1 MFSRNLSLR
10 HHAHWLLAA
19 AVFLIGLPWLGSE
32 GTYHGDERFYTDAAL
47 RMIAD
52 GNAWAPEYADGSAR
66 LNKPLLVY
74 WLIAVPFELLGP
86 SLFAARL
93 PFLVAGA
100 LLVGVTGR
108 LARALFPTDPRA
120 PFLAA
125 AIVASNISLAA
136 LAVRSTPDILLALAT
151 AITWVGIAELLVGGR
166 PARAAARWLWLGIGF
181 AAAAKGSL
189 SIVLVLFVVSAI
201 AVLGGRGA
209 WRALLLSPWL
219 VAAIA
224 LAGVSLVPLWLVDA
238 PLGGPS
244 FVQDQVST
252 RLSTSPLEVV
262 GMGLGYS
269 ASLTRHFLPWILA
282 PIILAFANRTA
293 LREAWRGHRR
303 GLVLVLAFTL
313 LMWLVFSAANLHRGR
328 YLTPIYPAFA
338 CATAVFVPLAL
349 DLRGVRRGVWILTVL
364 VAVAAGL
371 MALVALRV
379 DIAAAIGAGAAAAVA
394 TYCAWKVSADQ
405 RAPAFAIA
413 FGALVLVAVPALRHA
428 FRSGDYAR
436 AAAAERIDA
445 AWGFDA
451 LTPSILR
458 VLSGGR
464 VDPRSWPATPSEE
477 DFARA
482 SVVIARGPARAA
494 LEARGWSLEQYASR
508 HRNPRIGDLLELL
521 GEPDPSAW
529 LAERGEPV
537 YFARRPPAMQPT
549 PPLDR

>member
-1 MFSRNLSLR
+1 MFSRNFALR
-10 HHAHWLLAA
+10 DHAHWLLAA
-19 AVFLIGLPWLGSE
+19 AVLLIGLPWLGSE

-74 WLIAVPFELLGP
+74 WLIAVPFELFGP

-108 LARALFPTDPRA
+108 LARALFPSAPHA

-151 AITWVGIAELLVGGR
+151 AITWVGIAELLIGGR
-166 PARAAARWLWLGIGF
+166 PARSAARWVWLGIGF

-224 LAGVSLVPLWLVDA
+224 LAGVSLVPLWLVDS

-252 RLSTSPLEVV
+252 RLSSSPLEAV
-262 GMGLGYS
+262 GMGLGYI

-303 GLVLVLAFTL
+303 GLALVLAFTL
-313 LMWLVFSAANLHRGR
+313 LMWIVFSAANVHRGR

-338 CATAVFVPLAL
+338 CACALFVPLVLEMRVVRSAL
-349 DLRGVRRGVWILTVL
+349 KILTVL
-364 VAVAAGL
+364 VGVAAGL
-371 MALVALRV
+371 MALVLVRV
-379 DIAAAIGAGAAAAVA
+379 DIAAALGATVAAAVA
-394 TYCAWKVSADQ
+394 VYCVWNV
-405 RAPAFAIA
+405 RAERRASAFAVA
-413 FGALVLVAVPALRHA
+413 FGALVLSAVPALRHA
-428 FRSGDYAR
+428 FRSRDYAR
-436 AAAAERIDA
+436 AAAEERIDA
-445 AWGFDA
+445 AWGFDPS
-451 LTPSILR
+451 TPSIVR
-458 VLSGGR
+458 ILSGGR
-464 VDPRSWPATPSEE
+464 LDPRAWPDAPSEQDLE
-477 DFARA
+477 GA
-482 SVVIARGPARAA
+482 SVVVARGAARAA
-494 LEARGWSLEQYASR
+494 LEARGWRVEQCAFR
-508 HRNPRIGDLLELL
+508 ARRPRLGDLPELL
-521 GEPDPSAW
+521 LEPDPVAW
-529 LAERGEPV
+529 LAERGDPMFV
-537 YFARRPPAMQPT
+537 AHRPALMHSTLQPG
-549 PPLDR
+549 P